1 MKHVIATW
9 LSVAILIITSWWA
22 HALERC
28 DISSK
33 TGDICLCGLSELHP
47 TQAAVG
53 MMEVRIRAEKLRQK
67 KQGRSEEAFLK
78 YLEKHDRIEPVVV
91 GPSGVL
97 YITDH
102 HHLARALRE
111 IGVVVTYCRV
121 LDNMSNSSPEKF
133 WKSLQDR
140 NEIHLEDGQ
149 GKIITPAELPTTI
162 DALQDDPFRS
172 LAGAVREACGFK
184 KQSESASS
192 TNYLEFEWADYLRAN
207 WAKTDIPIA
216 SINENFDSATKAA
229 LDLATQKEAAA
240 LPGYTGRASC
250 N

>member
-1 MKHVIATW
+1 
-9 LSVAILIITSWWA
+9 
-22 HALERC
+22 
-28 DISSK
+28 
-33 TGDICLCGLSELHP
+33 
-47 TQAAVG
+47 
-53 MMEVRIRAEKLRQK
+53 
-67 KQGRSEEAFLK
+67 
-78 YLEKHDRIEPVVV
+78 VV
-91 GPSGVL
+91 
-97 YITDH
+97 
-102 HHLARALRE
+102 
-111 IGVVVTYCRV
+111 
-121 LDNMSNSSPEKF
+121 DNMSNSSPEIF